1 MIIDGTD
8 NADYFLFKF
17 NLSKKNQKRIK
28 IINEFYREKINIKSF
43 SENNMN
49 KILYY
54 SGKQAVVDIINFRI
68 ISLKKIDEKLLK
80 LRKQYESKIIP
91 KISIGADTLMSKY
104 KIPEGKQLGK
114 KLKMIEEEWVKN
126 NFKISDQQVDYIV
139 KD

>member
-1 MIIDGTD
+1 
-8 NADYFLFKF
+8 
-17 NLSKKNQKRIK
+17 
-28 IINEFYREKINIKSF
+28 
-43 SENNMN
+43 MN

-80 LRKQYESKIIP
+80 LRKQYENKIIP
-91 KISIGADTLMSKY
+91 KMSIGADTLMSKY

-126 NFKISDQQVDYIV
+126 NFKISDQQVEYIV

>member
-28 IINEFYREKINIKSF
+28 MINEFYREKINIKSF

-54 SGKQAVVDIINFRI
+54 SGKQAVIDIINFRI
-68 ISLKKIDEKLLK
+68 ISLKKVDEKLLK
-80 LRKQYESKIIP
+80 LRKQYENKTIP

-126 NFKISDQQVDYIV
+126 NFKISDQQVEYIV